1 MLVSIIIPCYQNEAQ
16 LSGTID
22 RIQLAVKGLD
32 EEFEIIL
39 IDDGSTDGT
48 WKIIQSLFDQYHN
61 MIGIKLKAN
70 IGAYNAILA
79 GFDSS
84 KGDALLV
91 MAADGDD
98 PPELIPQLVKDL
110 NGRDAVLA
118 NRSSSKK
125 SFGSVLNSK
134 LFYGILRILG
144 GKNIPVG
151 GSDFL
156 IVKRATY
163 QRCLQ
168 VGFKSGNTLIQLAQH
183 ANEIA
188 TIPYTKGRSKPTT
201 WSFIRKASLFIQT
214 VNQFITIPFVQSYAT
229 EYEIATRLDR

>member
-16 LSGTID
+16 LPETVE
-22 RIQLAVKGLD
+22 RVQLAIKGLD
-32 EEFEIIL
+32 TTFQIIL

-48 WKIIQSLFDQYHN
+48 WLAIQDLAGRFQN
-61 MIGIKLKAN
+61 TTGIKLKTN

-79 GFDSS
+79 GFDTA

-98 PPELIPQLVKDL
+98 PPKLIPDLVKNL

-118 NRSSSKK
+118 NRSNSEK
-125 SFGSVLNSK
+125 SFSSVLGSK
-134 LFYGILRILG
+134 LFYEILKTIG
-144 GKNIPVG
+144 AKNIPEG

-156 IVKRATY
+156 IVKRTILETCR
-163 QRCLQ
+163 QQSFR
-168 VGFKSGNTLIQLAQH
+168 SGNTLIQLAQH

-188 TIPYTKGRSKPTT
+188 TVPYTKGRSKPTT
-201 WSFIRKASLFIQT
+201 WSFIRKATLFLQT
-214 VNQFITIPFVQSYAT
+214 VNQFITIPFVQSIAT
-229 EYEIATRLDR
+229 DYEIETRLDR